1 MIAPSLQWP
10 TTISFANSLQLG
22 FPDTDMPCG
31 SHLQGTF
38 ITSWRLAMLAILAK
52 EDSTV
57 SSISCCLQMTHRIKT
72 SVFQTTINRSS
83 PMCQNISYLVYSVPT
98 TFVRPE
104 SPWSQMSMG
113 HLPQGCRDALLRC
126 RVTHILSGQ
135 ETLGRSRFHAEGNKA
150 HCYAFQYK
158 PRGRIPYYVMVLAN
172 G

>member
-1 MIAPSLQWP
+1 MGGRRRVCQQSESFCQCSLQVRFVSISPSYSCSELLRSFMIAPSLQWP

-38 ITSWRLAMLAILAK
+38 ITSWRLAMLVILAK

-83 PMCQNISYLVYSVPT
+83 PMCQNISYLVYFVPT

-104 SPWSQMSMG
+104 SP
-113 HLPQGCRDALLRC
+113 
-126 RVTHILSGQ
+126 
-135 ETLGRSRFHAEGNKA
+135 
-150 HCYAFQYK
+150 
-158 PRGRIPYYVMVLAN
+158 
-172 G
+172 